1 MAKITLEEFFSGG
14 KTKVIECTTKEQ
26 SDAVR
31 RAFHDFGK
39 TWGSGA
45 SFLDTDYWGSG
56 DTYVFYSNHCLY
68 DRCKPDPSYVAYS
81 VDDIVELASYLAPEP
96 ESEPDPNQL
105 RVLLRNDYQWHD
117 AKWDGKTKLLS
128 IGKNRLNTTDII
140 SVENDPRTKYLQCT
154 KCNSI
159 IKNTKKAI
167 SEHIQLKSNSKTC
180 LMCPYLRSSNEDILK
195 ESWVKN
201 DDGTYTRVKKTV
213 CSLGCGN
220 SWGHPSIDSNDARLA
235 CMYRRCDANTLV
247 PIDDFF
253 IKYPGAFDDMATVD
267 ALDKSK
273 WQLYCKHY
281 NDYIEF
287 NWKGRY
293 NISVYTTNLGIIDY
307 IKCNYRNKTYYI
319 VYSKKYDKMFAID
332 YGAYK
337 ELTAN
342 NSDFSIQYYNEL
354 RKIMKDIY
362 KGEN

>member
-1 MAKITLEEFFSGG
+1 MSKITLEEFFNQDTS
-14 KTKVIECTTKEQ
+14 KVIECFSREQ

-31 RAFHDFGK
+31 QAFHAIGK
-39 TWGSGA
+39 CWSSGD
-45 SFLDTDYWGSG
+45 SFLETDYWRAE
-56 DTYVFYSNHCLY
+56 DAYMFYSNHCLY
-68 DRCKPDPSYVAYS
+68 DRSQPGATYIVYS
-81 VDDIVELASYLAPEP
+81 LDDIVELSSVPEA
-96 ESEPDPNQL
+96 EPDPHQL
-105 RVLLRNDYQWHD
+105 RVLLRNDYKWHD
-117 AKWDGKTKLLS
+117 AHWDGQTKLLS

-140 SVENDPRTKYLQCT
+140 SVENDPRTKYVQCK
-154 KCNSI
+154 KCERI

-167 SEHIQLKSNSKTC
+167 SEHIQLKSNSKAC
-180 LMCPYLRSSNEDILK
+180 LMCHNLRSSNENTLK
-195 ESWVKN
+195 ESLVKN

-220 SWGHPSIDSNDARLA
+220 SWGRPSIDSDDARSV

-319 VYSKKYDKMFAID
+319 VYSKKYDKMFAFD

-342 NSDFSIQYYNEL
+342 NSYFSTQYYNEL
-354 RKIMKDIY
+354 LKIMKDIY

>member
-1 MAKITLEEFFSGG
+1 MPKITLEEFFSGG
-14 KTKVIECTTKEQ
+14 KKAINCYTREQ
-26 SDAVR
+26 SEVIR
-31 RAFHDFGK
+31 HAFNAMGK
-39 TWGSGA
+39 TWSSGD
-45 SFLDTDYWGSG
+45 SYLERDYWSST
-56 DTYVFYSNHCLY
+56 DTYRHYTNNGCTGTSTEI
-68 DRCKPDPSYVAYS
+68 SGYVMYEF
-81 VDDIVELASYLAPEP
+81 DDIVEFSSESIPEP
-96 ESEPDPNQL
+96 EPDPNQL
-105 RVLLRNDYQWHD
+105 RVLLRNDYKWHD

-180 LMCPYLRSSNEDILK
+180 LICQYLRSSNEDILK

-213 CSLGCGN
+213 CSLTCGN
-220 SWGHPSIDSNDARLA
+220 SWGRPSIDSNDARLA
-235 CMYRRCDANTLV
+235 CMYRRCDNNTLAPV
-247 PIDDFF
+247 DDFF
-253 IKYPGAFDDMATVD
+253 IKYPGAFDDMATID

-273 WQLYCKHY
+273 WHLYYKSSD
-281 NDYIEF
+281 DYIEF
-287 NWKGRY
+287 TWKGRY
-293 NISVYTTNLGIIDY
+293 NLSVYTTSLGIIDY
-307 IKCNYRNKTYYI
+307 MRCNYRNKSYII

-332 YGAYK
+332 YGEYR

-342 NSDFSIQYYNEL
+342 NSDFSTQYYNEL
-354 RKIMKDIY
+354 LKIMKDIY